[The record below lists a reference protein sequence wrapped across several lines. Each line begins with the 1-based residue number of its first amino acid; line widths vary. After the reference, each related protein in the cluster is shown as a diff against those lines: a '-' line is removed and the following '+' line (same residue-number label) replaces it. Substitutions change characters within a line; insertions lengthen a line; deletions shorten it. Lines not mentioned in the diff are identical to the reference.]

1 MALKILMLTNTYLP
15 HVGGVARS
23 VHSFAEALRKRGH
36 RVVIVA
42 PTFEGTPRHEA
53 HVIRVPAIQNFNG
66 SDFSVRLPV
75 PGLLTRAMESFQPD
89 IIHSHHPFLLG
100 DTALRLA
107 TWHNR
112 PLVFTHHTMYEQ
124 YTHYVPGD
132 SPAMKHFV
140 IRLATDYCNLCD
152 HVIAPSE
159 SIRDMLHERGVRRP
173 TTTVPT
179 GIDANV
185 FGQGDGSRAREQY
198 DIPTDAFVIGHV
210 GRLAPEKNL
219 SLLAHAA
226 AGVAKDHPQVHVLI
240 VGSGPSEPAIREAF
254 REQRVADRLHLT
266 GSLKGQSLVD
276 AYHAMNLFGFAS
288 MSETQ
293 GMVLAEAMTAGVP
306 VVAIDAPG
314 AREVVVDGATGRLL
328 PTPDQA
334 SLRDA
339 LADIVKRSDS
349 NLAQLAAAARERAEA
364 FSLEQC
370 TQRLIDLYEEMLEGE
385 PLDDRHA
392 DNGWT
397 RTLRMIETEWNLWN
411 SRTEA
416 VWDSLRQEET

>member
-23 VHSFAEALRKRGH
+23 VHSFGEALRKRGH
-36 RVVIVA
+36 RVKIVA
-42 PTFEGTPRHEA
+42 PTFDQAPRREA
-53 HVIRVPAIQNFNG
+53 HVLRVPAIQNFNG
-66 SDFSVRLPV
+66 SDFSIRLPV
-75 PGLLTRAMESFQPD
+75 PGLLAWAMEEFKPD
-89 IIHSHHPFLLG
+89 LIHAHHPFLLG

-107 TWHNR
+107 RWHNL

-132 SPAMKHFV
+132 SPVMKQFI

-159 SIRDMLHERGVRRP
+159 SIRDMLRERGVEQP
-173 TTTVPT
+173 ITTIPT
-179 GIDANV
+179 GIDATV
-185 FGQGDGSRAREQY
+185 FGTGDGTPIRQQY
-198 DIPTDAFVIGHV
+198 HMPTGAFVIGHV

-219 SLLAHAA
+219 PLLARATA
-226 AGVAKDHPQVHVLI
+226 SVAKAHNHVHVLFI
-240 VGSGPSEPAIREAF
+240 GSGPSERAIREAF
-254 REQRVADRLHLT
+254 QQQGVSNRLHMT
-266 GSLKGQSLVD
+266 GSLSGQSLVD
-276 AYHAMNLFGFAS
+276 AYHAMDLFGFAS
-288 MSETQ
+288 LSETQ

-314 AREVVVDGATGRLL
+314 AREVVVDGETGRLL
-328 PTPDQA
+328 PKPDEA
-334 SLRDA
+334 ALRDA
-339 LADIVKRSDS
+339 MATF
-349 NLAQLAAAARERAEA
+349 AQCPANTLRQFGEAAKERAKT
-364 FSLEQC
+364 FSLDQC
-370 TQRLIDLYEEMLEGE
+370 TQRLVDLYECILNADM
-385 PLDDRHA
+385 PANRPV

-416 VWDSLRQEET
+416 AWDSLRHGD